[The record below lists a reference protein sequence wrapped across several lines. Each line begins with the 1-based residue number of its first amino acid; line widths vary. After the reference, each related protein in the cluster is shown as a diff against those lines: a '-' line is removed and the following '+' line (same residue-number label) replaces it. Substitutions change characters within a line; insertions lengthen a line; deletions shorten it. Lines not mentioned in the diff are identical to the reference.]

1 MKRLLLIVAAAL
13 LFCTSCEKKCKA
25 KIIAEDGRPRYVYID
40 GNVNTLV
47 ANGTLQAPQGAT
59 IKIGTNDRIYM
70 IEECTTYVIVK
81 DGTKDILLRY

>member
-1 MKRLLLIVAAAL
+1 MKRIFLIVAAATL
-13 LFCTSCEKKCKA
+13 LFTSCEKKCKA

-47 ANGTLQAPQGAT
+47 SNGTIEAPQGAT
-59 IKIGTNDRIYM
+59 IKIGYTDRIYM